1 MENIF
6 GVRETDIETL
16 ISNGNKDNANMAQ
29 NPETVHKYTAD
40 KVMRQYALSM
50 LPTDTAK
57 AHNNG
62 EIHIHDLEFYPDRSL
77 NCLMHDIRPF
87 LRNGLK
93 VDGSGDHTSVAGPPN
108 RLSTLMN
115 HTGEIMLAA
124 QQDMSGGQGMTLWN
138 VFIAPYAEGMTTQR
152 IKDIVQALIFNLNM
166 AYASRGGQVPFTT
179 LGLELG
185 IPEFLQDTPAIG
197 PGGKTKGTYSDYSD
211 EAQKIAHAL
220 TELLLEGDYLGKPHL
235 FPNTTYTLRPEYDK
249 PEYDELKYKIHQLS
263 AKYGSSYFINM
274 HPKYQKTHTTYM
286 GCRTRLTTDWTG
298 NWETDTMRTGNLA
311 YVTINL
317 PRIAY
322 EAQDESI
329 FLELLTQRMEMCK
342 EILLLRKI
350 RAHQLFYDE
359 KLFPFISQTIDNDD
373 SYYHMENS
381 TLSFGFVGMA
391 EALQALGI
399 GELGTHD
406 ANKTA
411 LNILQYMY
419 KTSQE
424 YKKDG
429 QRWSIIQTP
438 AESTASRFAKLDQQK
453 YPQQCIYNGTSQAP
467 YYTNSCHLPVDTP
480 YDLPEKIKWESKT
493 HPLTP
498 GGHIFHAFMGESYSD
513 PESLISLTDK
523 ITKTDIG
530 FWAYSSALSFCMK
543 CNNIMKGLQ
552 NVCTQCGDTQEI
564 EWYDRITGYV
574 QQVGHAKHSHGGWN
588 NGKRQE
594 LIDRKRIG
602 VDSI

>member
-6 GVRETDIETL
+6 GVRQSDIEAL
-16 ISNGNKDNANMAQ
+16 ISHGNKDNANMAH

-50 LPTDTAK
+50 IPKEAAQ
-57 AHNNG
+57 AHNKG
-62 EIHIHDLEFYPDRSL
+62 DIHIHDLEFYPDRSL
-77 NCLMHDIRPF
+77 NCLVHDIRPF
-87 LRNGLK
+87 LQYGLR

-115 HTGEIMLAA
+115 HTGEILLAA

-138 VFIAPYAEGMTTQR
+138 VFVAPYAEGLSYQR
-152 IKDIVQALIFNLNM
+152 VKDIVQALIFNLNM

-179 LGLELG
+179 MGLELG
-185 IPEFLQDTPAIG
+185 IPDFLQDTPAIG
-197 PGGKTKGTYSDYSD
+197 PGGKLKGTYGDYQD
-211 EAQKIAHAL
+211 EAMMLANAF
-220 TELLLEGDYLGKPHL
+220 TDLLLEGDYVGKPHL
-235 FPNTTYTLRPEYDK
+235 FPNTIYSLRPEYEK
-249 PEYDELKYKIHQLS
+249 SEYDDLKYQIHKLS

-274 HPKYQKTHTTYM
+274 YPEYQGTHTDYM
-286 GCRTRLTTDWTG
+286 GCRTRLSNDWTG
-298 NWETDTMRTGNLA
+298 DWEQDTLRTGNLA
-311 YVTINL
+311 YITINL

-322 EAQDESI
+322 ETKDETQ
-329 FLELLTQRMEMCK
+329 FLELLGERMKLCSEV
-342 EILLLRKI
+342 LLLRKI

-359 KLFPFISQTIDNDD
+359 KLFPFISQPTDEKP
-373 SYYHMENS
+373 YYRMENS

-391 EALQALGI
+391 EAVKSLGF
-399 GELGTHD
+399 GELGEKT
-406 ANKTA
+406 ANEAA

-419 KTSQE
+419 NQCQDFR
-424 YKKDG
+424 KDG

-438 AESTASRFAKLDQQK
+438 AESTASRFARLDQQQ
-453 YPQQCIYNGTSQAP
+453 YPTQAIYNGTTHSP
-467 YYTNSCHLPVDTP
+467 YYTNSCHLPVDTE
-480 YDLPEKIKWESKT
+480 YDLPHKIDWEAQT

-498 GGHIFHAFMGESYSD
+498 GGHIFHAFMGEAYSD
-513 PESLISLTDK
+513 PESLMSLTDK
-523 ITKTDIG
+523 IVKTSIG

-552 NVCTQCGDTQEI
+552 NACTKCGDTQDI

-588 NGKRQE
+588 AGKRQE

-602 VDSI
+602 EEAI